1 MLNQFF
7 SLGQYLH
14 SHSFKGVLIKPVPSL
29 LENKEVLLS
38 LLSSSVHSL
47 KCLLLVA
54 IVEKVKETEFSGM
67 VLLCWGYIRMVLV
80 LIAKI
85 YYRDC

>member
-47 KCLLLVA
+47 KCLLLVT
-54 IVEKVKETEFSGM
+54 IVEESKRER
-67 VLLCWGYIRMVLV
+67 VLRYGSTVLGV
-80 LIAKI
+80 
-85 YYRDC
+85 Y

>member
-14 SHSFKGVLIKPVPSL
+14 SHSFKGMLIKPVPSL
-29 LENKEVLLS
+29 LENKKVLLS
-38 LLSSSVHSL
+38 LLSSSLHSL

-54 IVEKVKETEFSGM
+54 IVEESKRDRVFRYGST
-67 VLLCWGYIRMVLV
+67 VLGVY
-80 LIAKI
+80 
-85 YYRDC
+85 